1 MNIALTTLVF
11 LLLLVPGFLF
21 RRLYYSGEFSKEYFK
36 ENFFSLIFP
45 TLISSGLIHLLAYT
59 VFTPW
64 LFVPDS
70 HVLATLLSGTDD
82 SDALGMAVQN
92 ALSNYHL
99 VLFYF
104 LIASTIGGIFGW
116 LLKWFV
122 RKYKL
127 DRKFKIL
134 RFQNEWH
141 YIFSGEILD
150 FPNIPGDAENID
162 LVFVDA
168 LVASAEGTLI
178 YRGLL
183 SDYVLAG
190 NNGIDHIYLKEVKR
204 RYLKDDESMDDDK
217 RYYDMPGDFFV
228 IPFKNIMNLHISYYS
243 INTQRASDTPSGQ
256 ASVS

>member
-36 ENFFSLIFP
+36 ENFFSIIFP
-45 TLISSGLIHLLAYT
+45 TLISSGLIHLLAYMA
-59 VFTPW
+59 FTPW
-64 LFVPDS
+64 LFIPDS
-70 HVLATLLSGTDD
+70 RVLATLLSGTDD
-82 SDALGMAVQN
+82 SKALGIAVQN

-99 VLFYF
+99 GLFYF
-104 LIASTIGGIFGW
+104 LIVSAIGGFAGW
-116 LLKWFV
+116 VLKWLV

-162 LVFVDA
+162 LVFIDA
-168 LVASAEGTLI
+168 LVASAEGTII

-183 SDYVLAG
+183 SDYVLTG
-190 NNGIDHIYLKEVKR
+190 NSGIDHIYLKEVKR
-204 RYLKDDESMDDDK
+204 RYLKDDLVLNADE

-228 IPFKNIMNLHISYYS
+228 IPFKQVLNLHISYYS
-243 INTQRASDTPSGQ
+243 IKPPNENKASEEQ
-256 ASVS
+256 IAIA